1 MFIINDV
8 WLHIKS
14 FLFHNIKTQ
23 GKHLQNKKEIKQF
36 NKIVKIFPSF
46 IGNVTNFPK
55 IIYKRSKDNIK
66 FIKFIYRFEYKIYNY
81 LVFYH
86 EVVNSNLSCK
96 LRLEYYQNMH
106 NKKLNKIL

>member
-23 GKHLQNKKEIKQF
+23 GKHLKNKKEIKQF

-46 IGNVTNFPK
+46 IGNVRNFPK
-55 IIYKRSKDNIK
+55 IIYKTSKNNIK
-66 FIKFIYRFEYKIYNY
+66 FIKFIYRFKYKNYNY

-86 EVVNSNLSCK
+86 EMFNLNQTSK
-96 LRLEYYQNMH
+96 KRLEYYQNMH